1 MTGKLIFVRHPVGIT
16 RAVVYIGMSFLAFA
30 AQAESFSATA
40 ANTFVHSKD
49 YQGLLRYS
57 QAWTKAEPS
66 SAQAWSYLGV
76 VYGIYL
82 NQPSNAVA
90 PMQKSLTL
98 DPSQA
103 PGWHAL
109 GVTFLQ
115 LKRNA
120 DAVNAMLDPVRERYA
135 AIRDDEAA
143 LEAIFAAGAVKA
155 RAITSETL
163 RDVRRAMGIGV
174 PGA

>member
-120 DAVNAMLDPVRERYA
+120 DAVNAISRALKLNPNQPTYYNNLAVAYSGMARWQDAFNALNDEKNIAQRLDA
-135 AIRDDEAA
+135 
-143 LEAIFAAGAVKA
+143 
-155 RAITSETL
+155 
-163 RDVRRAMGIGV
+163 
-174 PGA
+174 